1 VILSEMTQN
10 GINKFKLIEIYILE
24 GRNAE
29 ILQKKKRTTQKDE
42 YNLTF
47 TNAFIK
53 NDSKW
58 NNVV

>member
-1 VILSEMTQN
+1 VLLSKMTQN

-29 ILQKKKRTTQKDE
+29 ILQKKELCKNDK

-58 NNVV
+58 KNVV